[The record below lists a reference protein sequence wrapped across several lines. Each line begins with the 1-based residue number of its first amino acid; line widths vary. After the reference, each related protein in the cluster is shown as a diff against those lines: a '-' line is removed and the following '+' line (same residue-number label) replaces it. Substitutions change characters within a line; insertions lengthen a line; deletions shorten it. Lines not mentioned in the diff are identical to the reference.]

1 MKKSII
7 ALAVAGAL
15 TAPMVAQADATLYG
29 SLRVQ
34 IADADGKD
42 LDIQD
47 NTSRIGIKA
56 TSELFSGATAIAHFE
71 TYANT
76 ETGSFGTPDK
86 GRLAY
91 VGVTGDMGT
100 VTVGRQWLPAYLWTV
115 GKTDIMAAASTETTH
130 SYVTGGR
137 QGNAAAYVS
146 PNMSGL
152 QLAVAAV
159 ARDGK
164 LSAAATDTSP
174 AVKAGVDAGNTGD
187 DADALHAAANYSV
200 AGFGIALSTLQYK
213 GAVDEDINS
222 IGVNYSADNF
232 YVALSVEDDKINRDD
247 EVVVLAGS
255 YTMDNT
261 KFLASYTDFGDE
273 DAYAG
278 AAAALTGTSSVAGVA
293 VGDGAHDARDGGKRY
308 VVEVQQKLGKQAF
321 VFANYIEANGDAE
334 DAGNATD
341 TFAVGYNVSF

>member
-34 IADADGKD
+34 IADADGSD

-76 ETGSFGTPDK
+76 ESGSFGTPNK

-91 VGVTGDMGT
+91 VGATGDFGT
-100 VTVGRQWLPAYLWTV
+100 VLVGRQWLPAYLWTV
-115 GKTDIMAAASTETTH
+115 GKTDIMAAANTETTH
-130 SYVTGGR
+130 SYGTGGR
-137 QGNAAAYVS
+137 QGNAAAYIS
-146 PNMSGL
+146 PDLSGL

-159 ARDGK
+159 AR
-164 LSAAATDTSP
+164 
-174 AVKAGVDAGNTGD
+174 KAPGVDAGGDTGAD
-187 DADALHAAANYSV
+187 VDATHLAATYSV
-200 AGFGIALSTLQYK
+200 AGFGVALSTLQYK
-213 GAVDEDINS
+213 GTVDENINS
-222 IGVNYSADNF
+222 LGLSYSAGDA
-232 YVALSVEDDKINRDD
+232 YVALSVEDDEVNRNGADN
-247 EVVVLAGS
+247 VIILAGS
-255 YTMDNT
+255 YALGNT
-261 KFLASYTDFGDE
+261 KLLASITDFGD
-273 DAYAG
+273 DA
-278 AAAALTGTSSVAGVA
+278 SNV
-293 VGDGAHDARDGGKRY
+293 DGGKRY
-308 VVEVQQKLGKQAF
+308 IAEVQQKLGKQAF
-321 VFANYIEANGDAE
+321 VFANYIEANGKAE
-334 DAGNATD
+334 DATNAVD

>member
-34 IADADGKD
+34 IADADGSD

-56 TSELFSGATAIAHFE
+56 TSELFNGATAIAHFE

-76 ETGSFGTPDK
+76 ESGSFGSGADTGEK

-115 GKTDIMAAASTETTH
+115 GKTDIMAAANTETTH
-130 SYVTGGR
+130 SYGTGGR

-152 QLAVAAV
+152 QLAVAVV
-159 ARDGK
+159 ARD
-164 LSAAATDTSP
+164 A
-174 AVKAGVDAGNTGD
+174 AGVDAGGD
-187 DADALHAAANYSV
+187 TTDDVDATHVAANYSMG
-200 AGFGIALSTLQYK
+200 GFGIALSTLQYK
-213 GAVDEDINS
+213 GTVDENINS

-232 YVALSVEDDKINRDD
+232 YVGLSAEDD
-247 EVVVLAGS
+247 EVNRNGADNIYVLAGS

-261 KFLASYTDFGDE
+261 KLLASYTDFGD
-273 DAYAG
+273 DAAD
-278 AAAALTGTSSVAGVA
+278 V
-293 VGDGAHDARDGGKRY
+293 DGGNRFIA
-308 VVEVQQKLGKQAF
+308 EVQQKLGKQAF

-334 DAGNATD
+334 DAENAVD